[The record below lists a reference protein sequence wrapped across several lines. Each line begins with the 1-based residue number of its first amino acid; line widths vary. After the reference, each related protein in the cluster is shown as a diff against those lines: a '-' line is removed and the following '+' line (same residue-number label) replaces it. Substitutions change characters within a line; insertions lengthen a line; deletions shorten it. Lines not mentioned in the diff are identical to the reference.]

1 MNKAGNYENILTQC
15 HCSALY
21 QCCPSL
27 GPWNKAQLA
36 VAVTMT
42 RSQITEE
49 WTSSISVNISSCR
62 AAHLGS
68 ISRLIFKFRDP
79 FQYYWHTPWVTRNSV
94 DTVAT
99 GLNILDFIL
108 LVCDVM
114 VSWLDYIRD
123 YDEVTSDDI
132 WMTNM
137 RQTWPLRW
145 QRGQVSGETG

>member
-68 ISRLIFKFRDP
+68 ISRLIFKFQDFNIIDIRHGL
-79 FQYYWHTPWVTRNSV
+79 QGTAWTLW
-94 DTVAT
+94 T

-108 LVCDVM
+108 LVWDVM
-114 VSWLDYIRD
+114 VWWLDYIRD